1 MKRLS
6 GPSMVGATPVV
17 ARELPAALWRALS
30 IATFAAGTT
39 RTTRATRATGA
50 TARIHWST
58 LTAKTATGATA
69 VTVVIAAGPAA
80 ALSAVATA
88 ITTTVTTTTIVIP
101 TAGRRILT
109 RASAAITAT
118 ASPTHASATGAAAS
132 TLIFQIGGRGHLTT

>member
-17 ARELPAALWRALS
+17 ARELPAALWRTLS
-30 IATFAAGTT
+30 IATFAAGA
-39 RTTRATRATGA
+39 TRATRATGA

-58 LTAKTATGATA
+58 LTAKTATA

-80 ALSAVATA
+80 SLSAVATA

-109 RASAAITAT
+109 RASAALTAT